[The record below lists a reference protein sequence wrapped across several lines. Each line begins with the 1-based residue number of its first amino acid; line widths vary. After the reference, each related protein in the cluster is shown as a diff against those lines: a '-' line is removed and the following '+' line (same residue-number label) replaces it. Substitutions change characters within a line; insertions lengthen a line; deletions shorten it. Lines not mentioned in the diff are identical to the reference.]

1 VVVIALLWLLTLPLL
16 LVPAISL
23 AGWYRLSRAKHS
35 PNQSYL
41 PVFTILIPFRNEA
54 NRILPLLH
62 SLVDLKYPVDKLE
75 ILFLNDHSEDGGEEE
90 VIAWGER
97 YPWGRCVNLTNT
109 TGKKAALEL
118 GVSMAKGEVI
128 VTTDADCKVPAEWL
142 STYASVFSDP
152 DIVLAPGLVAPD
164 TTSADI
170 RYFMVLEMAAL
181 TGVSAGMAAYGKT
194 FTCNGGNLAYRKKV
208 FEQVNGYQGNRHVAS
223 GDDEFLLNKVQNLHP
238 YGVRY
243 VTDTSGLVRTKLPQT
258 WSDFY
263 FQRIRWSSKWNKN
276 SKSRWMAPVVALAY
290 GALAGSWIVSF
301 LNPSFLFVTLMIT
314 GLKVLLDFLL
324 IQQVM
329 KRWKI
334 FPNPVYFLVSEF
346 LYPLYVLV
354 FGILAQR
361 KQYVWKGRRYEEAL
375 TKEY

>member
-1 VVVIALLWLLTLPLL
+1 
-16 LVPAISL
+16 
-23 AGWYRLSRAKHS
+23 
-35 PNQSYL
+35 
-41 PVFTILIPFRNEA
+41 
-54 NRILPLLH
+54 
-62 SLVDLKYPVDKLE
+62 
-75 ILFLNDHSEDGGEEE
+75 
-90 VIAWGER
+90 
-97 YPWGRCVNLTNT
+97 
-109 TGKKAALEL
+109 
-118 GVSMAKGEVI
+118 M
-128 VTTDADCKVPAEWL
+128 
-142 STYASVFSDP
+142 
-152 DIVLAPGLVAPD
+152 APD

-361 KQYVWKGRRYEEAL
+361 KQYVRKGRRYEEAL